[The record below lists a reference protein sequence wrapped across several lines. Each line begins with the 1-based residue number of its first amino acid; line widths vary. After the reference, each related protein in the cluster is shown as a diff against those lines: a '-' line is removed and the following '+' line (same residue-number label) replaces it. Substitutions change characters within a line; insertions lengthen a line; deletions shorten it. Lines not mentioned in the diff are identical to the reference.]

1 MLKWLSMLTSQ
12 FLYPLYLCPYWL
24 PNPAPAPALALAP
37 TFAPILAPAPAPAMP
52 PESRRPLVSSAL
64 LSRYHVG
71 RARSVAPAASAMTR
85 PKHRLSSHV
94 LSAIKLYSHLRLSQE
109 SLPQLTPGPRR
120 GQGRGL
126 SSPSPPR
133 RPA

>member
-1 MLKWLSMLTSQ
+1 
-12 FLYPLYLCPYWL
+12 
-24 PNPAPAPALALAP
+24 
-37 TFAPILAPAPAPAMP
+37 MP

-85 PKHRLSSHV
+85 PPAVPRV
-94 LSAIKLYSHLRLSQE
+94 TA
-109 SLPQLTPGPRR
+109 QLTLGPRR

-133 RPA
+133 QPA